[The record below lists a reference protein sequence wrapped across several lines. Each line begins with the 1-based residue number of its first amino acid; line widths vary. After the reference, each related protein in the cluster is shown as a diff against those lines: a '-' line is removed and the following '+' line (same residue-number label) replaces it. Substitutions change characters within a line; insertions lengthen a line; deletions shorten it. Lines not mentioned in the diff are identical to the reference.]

1 MVKLKPAKKYLRDF
15 YLLPEQVEAYSET
28 DMMMGVRFLQQYAI
42 REKKPLVICVGL
54 GTASG
59 SRTGALPFADLLQ
72 EMKLITEHTH
82 PVWRYQIQNP
92 PK

>member
-42 REKKPLVICVGL
+42 REK
-54 GTASG
+54 
-59 SRTGALPFADLLQ
+59 SRWLSVSDWERLPVQEPVRCRLQ
-72 EMKLITEHTH
+72 I
-82 PVWRYQIQNP
+82 Y
-92 PK
+92 